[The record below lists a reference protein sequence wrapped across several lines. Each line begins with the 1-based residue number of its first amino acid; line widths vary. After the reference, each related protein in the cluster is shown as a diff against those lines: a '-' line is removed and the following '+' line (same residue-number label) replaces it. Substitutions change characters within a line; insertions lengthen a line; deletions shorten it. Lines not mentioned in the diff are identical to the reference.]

1 MRAGLKGLG
10 LTPADFWALTPAE
23 LQLMLGTLAETS
35 ALVSG
40 FDSELRRMRT
50 AIAGTG
56 RDVASLE
63 KGLSRGLRRAFDG
76 VAFDGMKL
84 SDALSTVARSMVNT
98 TYNAVMK
105 PVADHFGGLISQG
118 VGSLVQGILPFA
130 NGAPFSQGKV
140 MPFAQ
145 GGIVSNATA
154 FGMRGGMG
162 VMGEAGPEAIMPLA
176 RGPDGKLGVK
186 GGGGGGT
193 TVVMNITTPDLQGF
207 QRSQSQIA
215 SQMSRALNSGN
226 RNR

>member
-1 MRAGLKGLG
+1 MS
-10 LTPADFWALTPAE
+10 DFIHAMITAFW
-23 LQLMLGTLAETS
+23 
-35 ALVSG
+35 LVAG
-40 FDSELRRMRT
+40 FDAELRRMRS
-50 AIAGTG
+50 ALAATG
-56 RDVASLE
+56 KDVATLE

-98 TYNAVMK
+98 TYNAAMK
-105 PVADHFGGLISQG
+105 PVSDHVGGLISQG

-130 NGAPFSQGKV
+130 DGAPFSQGRV
-140 MPFAQ
+140 MPYAQ
-145 GGIVSNATA
+145 GGIVSTATG

-162 VMGEAGPEAIMPLA
+162 LMGEAGPEAIMPLA

-186 GGGGGGT
+186 GGASGGT
-193 TVVMNITTPDLQGF
+193 TVVMNITTPDVQGF

-215 SQMSRALNSGN
+215 AQLSRALNAGN

>member
-1 MRAGLKGLG
+1 MAQDDTFEGLDDGAERLNETLG
-10 LTPADFWALTPAE
+10 ATA
-23 LQLMLGTLAETS
+23 TLVA
-35 ALVSG
+35 G
-40 FDSELRRMRT
+40 FDAELRRMRS
-50 AIAGTG
+50 ALAATG
-56 RDVASLE
+56 KDVATLE
-63 KGLSRGLRRAFDG
+63 KGLSRGLRKAFDG

-98 TYNAVMK
+98 TYNAAMK
-105 PVADHFGGLISQG
+105 PVSDHVGGLISQG

-130 NGAPFSQGKV
+130 DGAPFSQGRV

-145 GGIVSNATA
+145 GGIVSTATG

-162 VMGEAGPEAIMPLA
+162 LMGEAGPEAIMPLA

-186 GGGGGGT
+186 GGASGGT
-193 TVVMNITTPDLQGF
+193 TVVMNITTPDAQGF

-215 SQMSRALNSGN
+215 AQLSRALNAGN

>member
-1 MRAGLKGLG
+1 MAQDDTFEGLEDGAERLNETLG
-10 LTPADFWALTPAE
+10 ATA
-23 LQLMLGTLAETS
+23 TLVA
-35 ALVSG
+35 G
-40 FDSELRRMRT
+40 FDAELRRMRS
-50 AIAGTG
+50 ALAATG
-56 RDVASLE
+56 KDVATLE

-98 TYNAVMK
+98 TYNAAMK
-105 PVADHFGGLISQG
+105 PVSDHVGGLISQG

-130 NGAPFSQGKV
+130 DGAPFSQGRV

-145 GGIVSNATA
+145 GGIVSTATG
-154 FGMRGGMG
+154 FGMRGGVG
-162 VMGEAGPEAIMPLA
+162 LMGEAGPEAIMPLA

-186 GGGGGGT
+186 GGANGGT
-193 TVVMNITTPDLQGF
+193 TVVMNITTPDVQGF

-215 SQMSRALNSGN
+215 AQLSRALNTGN